1 MAALFT
7 SQVFHY
13 TRIVKKIV
21 LTKKITENRMAENEL
36 AKLKI
41 IRNTTGRFRE
51 SKKSTW
57 LGSMP
62 NVLSCFS
69 LLPFIMLMFNFAE
82 THQRQPPY
90 HFVFKMDWAASIGAI
105 DRRWPWT
112 VSVILNHIIYCL
124 LHYIVTN
131 IVYYVFNITRLR
143 LF

>member
-51 SKKSTW
+51 SKKST
-57 LGSMP
+57 
-62 NVLSCFS
+62 
-69 LLPFIMLMFNFAE
+69 
-82 THQRQPPY
+82 
-90 HFVFKMDWAASIGAI
+90 
-105 DRRWPWT
+105 
-112 VSVILNHIIYCL
+112 
-124 LHYIVTN
+124 
-131 IVYYVFNITRLR
+131 
-143 LF
+143 